1 MVSNAIQSWVLE
13 KDDGFAFIERLSVI
27 ELSEAIA
34 ALNCGKS
41 PGYDLITTEH
51 LKYGGDKLV
60 TVLTKLYNR
69 ILAIE
74 YIPKNFRIG
83 TQIPLYKGKNLCSLD
98 PNNYRGIT
106 LLTSFNKLFEIVTW
120 KRIKVWWHDNQVISP
135 LQGACTKGLSCLHTA
150 AILQESIA
158 VGPGGG
164 TQVQRG
170 CAPALRILRKKG
182 SFFKTSACPRFC
194 KRRVLFCTQVRSMG
208 VKIPL
213 QSTKYTRL

>member
-74 YIPKNFRIG
+74 YIPK
-83 TQIPLYKGKNLCSLD
+83 
-98 PNNYRGIT
+98 
-106 LLTSFNKLFEIVTW
+106 
-120 KRIKVWWHDNQVISP
+120 IS
-135 LQGACTKGLSCLHTA
+135 G
-150 AILQESIA
+150 
-158 VGPGGG
+158 
-164 TQVQRG
+164 
-170 CAPALRILRKKG
+170 
-182 SFFKTSACPRFC
+182 
-194 KRRVLFCTQVRSMG
+194 
-208 VKIPL
+208 
-213 QSTKYTRL
+213 